1 MAKQYPL
8 AKVSELPP
16 GEMKLVVA
24 NRERLLL
31 ANVDGVFHLISDTCT
46 HKRTSLSQGMLE
58 DALVE
63 CPLHF
68 ARFDVRTGAFIDGPY
83 TTNVA
88 RYEATV
94 RGDTVYVEMD
104 S

>member
-1 MAKQYPL
+1 MAKEYPV
-8 AKVSELPP
+8 AKVSDVPP

-24 NRERLLL
+24 NRERMLL
-31 ANVDGVFHLISDTCT
+31 ANVDGEFHVISDTCT
-46 HKRTSLSQGMLE
+46 HTRMSLSQGYLE
-58 DALVE
+58 GAIVE

-68 ARFDVRTGAFIDGPY
+68 ARFDVRTGAFIDGPF
-83 TTNVA
+83 TTDVP

-94 RGDTVYVEMD
+94 RGDTIYVEMG

>member
-1 MAKQYPL
+1 MAKEYPV

-31 ANVDGVFHLISDTCT
+31 ANVDGAFHILSDTCT
-46 HKRTSLSQGMLE
+46 HARASLTQGFLE
-58 DALVE
+58 DAIVE

-68 ARFDVRTGAFIDGPY
+68 ARFDVRTGAFIDGPF
-83 TTNVA
+83 TTGVP
-88 RYEATV
+88 RYETTV
-94 RGDTVYVEMD
+94 RGDTIYVELD
-104 S
+104 N

>member
-1 MAKQYPL
+1 MAREYPV

-31 ANVDGVFHLISDTCT
+31 ANVDGVFHVTSDTCT
-46 HKRTSLSQGMLE
+46 HARASLSQGFLE
-58 DALVE
+58 DAIVE

-68 ARFDVRTGAFIDGPY
+68 ARFDVRTGAFIDGPF
-83 TTNVA
+83 TTDVP
-88 RYEATV
+88 RYQATV
-94 RGDTVYVEMD
+94 RGDTVYVELD
-104 S
+104 R

>member
-1 MAKQYPL
+1 MAREYPV

-31 ANVDGVFHLISDTCT
+31 ANVDGVFHITSDTCT
-46 HKRTSLSQGMLE
+46 HARASLSQGFLE
-58 DALVE
+58 DAIVE

-68 ARFDVRTGAFIDGPY
+68 ARFDVRTGAFIDGPF
-83 TTNVA
+83 TTDVP
-88 RYEATV
+88 RYQAMV